1 MSFKVGDKV
10 MCVKESGRKV
20 NVGEIYTV
28 ESCGIAT
35 IRVKEIERSYWM
47 DCFELATEEIRVG
60 DVWASK
66 FSGEMVRIVGF
77 FRPFGVSRV
86 SILVLN
92 GIRKGCA
99 ENLDADFFIDGY
111 TKKFDKLPS
120 FEEKDHRDLAISK
133 QHICMPRNA
142 GRNFAMEQ
150 IAGALFNKT
159 GYIKVWNGKEWE
171 WTAAPATHP
180 TVTKIIH
187 NGTTTITF
195 FSDGK
200 KVITRPSQDD
210 AEKYDPFIGW
220 CVGVVEHLYGGKEKA
235 KKFYKKHAVVQ
246 KEAQARASLNGNRR
260 RGN

>member
-1 MSFKVGDKV
+1 MSFKVGDRV
-10 MCVKESGRKV
+10 RCVKKDIFLNVGEVS
-20 NVGEIYTV
+20 VGEIYTV
-28 ESCGIAT
+28 AASNIGDSDFC
-35 IRVKEIERSYWM
+35 IRVEEVKGAYWRC
-47 DCFELATEEIRVG
+47 CFEFAGPEEIRVG
-60 DVWASK
+60 DVWMSK
-66 FSGEMVRIVGF
+66 FSEEMVRIVGF
-77 FRPFGVSRV
+77 FRPFVVSRV
-86 SILVLN
+86 SFLVLN

-99 ENLDADFFIDGY
+99 ENLDADFFIDSY

-133 QHICMPRNA
+133 QHICMPRNL
-142 GRNFAMEQ
+142 GRNLAMEQ

-171 WTAAPATHP
+171 WTAAPAPHP

-210 AEKYDPFIGW
+210 LEKYDPFIGW

-246 KEAQARASLNGNRR
+246 KEAQ
-260 RGN
+260 